1 MANRPTRRFR
11 LARRLASGLV
21 ACALACASHAETP
34 DDAGSDAAE
43 IIDDAG
49 VASGGG
55 DALYLEVVVNG
66 NGTRKLAAF
75 AREGDNLEAGADT
88 LRRLGFRVPD
98 GDARVRLDALPGV
111 TYRYD
116 ESRQRIEI
124 TATGDAVDQT
134 RTVLN
139 APPDRI
145 PEPSSS
151 MGMLLN
157 YDLYGARDDDGSN
170 SLSTYAEWRAFGAF
184 GVVSNTSLARLD
196 DASGSGTHAESA
208 RLDTTWTRSFVDSTS
223 VLRVGDSITGNLPWS
238 RATRFGGI
246 QLQRDFALQP
256 DLVTFPIPQFLGQAA
271 VPSTVELY
279 VNGLRRYSG
288 ETPAGP
294 FQLGTVPIVN
304 GAGEAQVV
312 VTDALGRQTTYD
324 FPFYT
329 TSQLLRPGL
338 DDYSLE
344 LGFARRQYG
353 VASFDY
359 ASDPAASGV
368 YRRGMTDW
376 LTLEAHGEAIE
387 GLVNGGGGGV
397 ARIGDGGV
405 LTGSYAYS
413 SWHGRD
419 GHQGGLGYS
428 WRNTWFNFAVDSLRS
443 FGDYRDVASLYGLP
457 PARRTDRALVGVT
470 YAPLGSFGANYV
482 ELTYPG
488 QPRSRFASAFYF
500 RSFGSRFSLSLS
512 VNQNLD
518 DSDDRSAFL
527 GVSMS
532 FGDSAS
538 ASLSAQHDERG
549 TYGAIDVSRPISPDG
564 GYGWHARV
572 QDGNGQN
579 GGQAELGYRGERG
592 QVLAGAQTLDGQTLG
607 YGELTGALVFMDS
620 RLFAARRIDDSFAVV
635 ATGAPGVPVMLE
647 NRVVGTTGDD
657 GDLLVTPLN
666 AYQRNR
672 VAIDP
677 MRLPADTRIERV
689 DDEVVPA
696 DRAGVLVNFRVEP
709 VHAASIVLHDA
720 DGQPLP
726 LGSAV
731 ELNGDAHAGAL
742 VGYDGEVYFEGV
754 AARNEVIAHLPSG
767 DCRARFDYRYEAGRV
782 PAIGPL
788 VCRKESP

>member
-1 MANRPTRRFR
+1 
-11 LARRLASGLV
+11 
-21 ACALACASHAETP
+21 
-34 DDAGSDAAE
+34 
-43 IIDDAG
+43 
-49 VASGGG
+49 
-55 DALYLEVVVNG
+55 
-66 NGTRKLAAF
+66 
-75 AREGDNLEAGADT
+75 
-88 LRRLGFRVPD
+88 
-98 GDARVRLDALPGV
+98 
-111 TYRYD
+111 
-116 ESRQRIEI
+116 
-124 TATGDAVDQT
+124 
-134 RTVLN
+134 
-139 APPDRI
+139 
-145 PEPSSS
+145 
-151 MGMLLN
+151 
-157 YDLYGARDDDGSN
+157 
-170 SLSTYAEWRAFGAF
+170 
-184 GVVSNTSLARLD
+184 
-196 DASGSGTHAESA
+196 
-208 RLDTTWTRSFVDSTS
+208 
-223 VLRVGDSITGNLPWS
+223 
-238 RATRFGGI
+238 
-246 QLQRDFALQP
+246 
-256 DLVTFPIPQFLGQAA
+256 
-271 VPSTVELY
+271 
-279 VNGLRRYSG
+279 
-288 ETPAGP
+288 
-294 FQLGTVPIVN
+294 
-304 GAGEAQVV
+304 
-312 VTDALGRQTTYD
+312 
-324 FPFYT
+324 
-329 TSQLLRPGL
+329 
-338 DDYSLE
+338 
-344 LGFARRQYG
+344 
-353 VASFDY
+353 
-359 ASDPAASGV
+359 
-368 YRRGMTDW
+368 
-376 LTLEAHGEAIE
+376 
-387 GLVNGGGGGV
+387 
-397 ARIGDGGV
+397 
-405 LTGSYAYS
+405 
-413 SWHGRD
+413 
-419 GHQGGLGYS
+419 
-428 WRNTWFNFAVDSLRS
+428 
-443 FGDYRDVASLYGLP
+443 
-457 PARRTDRALVGVT
+457 
-470 YAPLGSFGANYV
+470 
-482 ELTYPG
+482 
-488 QPRSRFASAFYF
+488 
-500 RSFGSRFSLSLS
+500 
-512 VNQNLD
+512 
-518 DSDDRSAFL
+518 
-527 GVSMS
+527 MS